1 MEAAMVLNEIAE
13 PSDHLNDDLK
23 NTATNI
29 YSSEIEPAIAN
40 ENEDPGDIET
50 SIINA
55 WTELFKSNMKQHVVI
70 NHQIQHLRYIWRIG
84 SHMVK
89 HFYHGI

>member
-13 PSDHLNDDLK
+13 PSDHLNDLK

-55 WTELFKSNMKQHVVI
+55 
-70 NHQIQHLRYIWRIG
+70 
-84 SHMVK
+84 
-89 HFYHGI
+89 

>member
-1 MEAAMVLNEIAE
+1 MVLNEIAE

-29 YSSEIEPAIAN
+29 YLSEIEPAIAN

-55 WTELFKSNMKQHVVI
+55 
-70 NHQIQHLRYIWRIG
+70 
-84 SHMVK
+84 
-89 HFYHGI
+89 